1 MASREQFWDRVEGQ
15 IGWICKQVRRM
26 GVPDRD
32 VSDVSQDVLVELYKT
47 WEQYDE
53 SRPLRAWMFGFV
65 FRITSAY
72 RRRAEHRLVTVT
84 GDPAPPPDCQSAQ
97 LRLEEREEL
106 ELVQAALQSIP
117 EGRREVFLMARIE
130 ELPIPEVAAVL
141 EIPLNTAYTRL
152 RTANQEFADAVKRLR
167 LRQRAS

>member
-1 MASREQFWDRVEGQ
+1 MASRERFWEQVEGQ

-26 GVPDRD
+26 GIPDRD

-47 WEQYDE
+47 WEQYDD
-53 SRPLRAWMFGFV
+53 SRPLRAWMFGFI

-72 RRRAEHRLVTVT
+72 RRRAENRLVAVVA
-84 GDPAPPPDCQSAQ
+84 DPVPPPDDHSAQ
-97 LRLEEREEL
+97 IRLEERQEL
-106 ELVQAALQSIP
+106 ELVQAALRSIP

-167 LRQRAS
+167 SRTRSA